1 MESAAETAE
10 GCPGRPWRSHRNHG
24 RFLVNKS
31 YPICSMY
38 GIFTYITGWF
48 LGQMLVNIPYME
60 HMGTLKQKILHFKKW
75 NTAQKNKKTVSRS
88 AKCVGNMETSVRIE
102 HPWCCECRIKSHLRP
117 PPTTSFKK
125 KQRVFISKTEYP
137 LEIPEKDAQFSSAA
151 PTSVWPGPKVRN
163 PVSNSDWMDSGIP
176 LFMVII
182 SHKIPQNQ
190 QPAEPARGL
199 NRLNTSFNIYI
210 FQPTLSS
217 LSGFASETTTTRC
230 RSQSDFKAFEATS
243 SRITWECLSGSM
255 RILRETPF
263 SYCTW
268 SLYLFG
274 NPNIW
279 NKTREKTGK
288 TKSEGA
294 KSKKHKEWK
303 LALGIRQYTS
313 QYLVWF

>member
-1 MESAAETAE
+1 MQNGKRCWNCGRLSWTPMEES
-10 GCPGRPWRSHRNHG
+10 PWRNHG

-48 LGQMLVNIPYME
+48 LGQMSVNIPYME

-75 NTAQKNKKTVSRS
+75 NTAQKTKKTVSTS

-243 SRITWECLSGSM
+243 SRVTWECLSGSM
-255 RILRETPF
+255 RILQ
-263 SYCTW
+263 W
-268 SLYLFG
+268 NALFVLHVIALSFWESKHMEQKQG
-274 NPNIW
+274 
-279 NKTREKTGK
+279 KKREKQRVK
-288 TKSEGA
+288 EQKAKNIKSA
-294 KSKKHKEWK
+294 NW
-303 LALGIRQYTS
+303 L
-313 QYLVWF
+313 